1 MQMSTETMLTS
12 SPDFNWEKMQDNY
25 IYLWKPALPGLSEYA
40 IFFVKNWGQIKTNAR
55 FSKQFHLG
63 ASAALLALLGRHS
76 HRSTA
81 PLCPQSHRRTFQTN
95 PIKDGLQ
102 IQTNTNTNTPK
113 QINCSTLL
121 AKSSSNIS
129 NKSYKR
135 SVSSPSSTRAKSF
148 PSVSLSS
155 HQERTTRSRQYLYFT
170 WFFIKSAQADN
181 QKWIITYIK
190 S

>member
-1 MQMSTETMLTS
+1 
-12 SPDFNWEKMQDNY
+12 MQDNY
-25 IYLWKPALPGLSEYA
+25 IYPALPGLSEYA

-102 IQTNTNTNTPK
+102 IQTNTNTNTPRRSTAPLCPQSHRRTYQTNPIK
-113 QINCSTLL
+113 DGLQIQTKIHPKDQLL
-121 AKSSSNIS
+121 HTARKAIVELF
-129 NKSYKR
+129 K
-135 SVSSPSSTRAKSF
+135 
-148 PSVSLSS
+148 
-155 HQERTTRSRQYLYFT
+155 
-170 WFFIKSAQADN
+170 
-181 QKWIITYIK
+181 
-190 S
+190 

>member
-1 MQMSTETMLTS
+1 
-12 SPDFNWEKMQDNY
+12 MQDNY
-25 IYLWKPALPGLSEYA
+25 IYPALPGLSEYA
-40 IFFVKNWGQIKTNAR
+40 IFFVKNWGQLKTNAR

-113 QINCSTLL
+113 QINCSTLP
-121 AKSSSNIS
+121 AKPSLTFQI
-129 NKSYKR
+129 KMIYKYKYKKH
-135 SVSSPSSTRAKSF
+135 PNHNT
-148 PSVSLSS
+148 LSS
-155 HQERTTRSRQYLYFT
+155 ILAFE
-170 WFFIKSAQADN
+170 N
-181 QKWIITYIK
+181 QKQLTLVPVILHLQCPFWCLLWVNCIL
-190 S
+190 